1 MIMKRQNHTFV
12 KTKKILR
19 MSFRVFMGLL
29 LFVGLVSGKPA
40 DRPLMLK
47 GVVVDEEGKGIAG
60 VVVNNGRE
68 FCKTDRRGAWQ
79 LSTDTTVCKFV
90 SISTPREYRLPE
102 KDGIA
107 SGYYIPVGEAV
118 AKDRKSVV

>member
-79 LSTDTTVCKFV
+79 LSTDTTVSKFV
-90 SISTPREYRLPE
+90 YISTPREYRLP
-102 KDGIA
+102 DFMSWALRICGSLMA
-107 SGYYIPVGEAV
+107 M
-118 AKDRKSVV
+118 

>member
-1 MIMKRQNHTFV
+1 MNMKRQNHTFV

-68 FCKTDRRGAWQ
+68 FC
-79 LSTDTTVCKFV
+79 LSL
-90 SISTPREYRLPE
+90 IH
-102 KDGIA
+102 I
-107 SGYYIPVGEAV
+107 
-118 AKDRKSVV
+118 